1 MLTAIFGG
9 IFNFV
14 KEFVK
19 TLIIDTLVG
28 FCLKPIGF

>member
-28 FCLKPIGF
+28 LCLRPIGL

>member
-28 FCLKPIGF
+28 FV

>member
-28 FCLKPIGF
+28 FCLKQIGL